1 MSNTTFF
8 LLGDQKM
15 DLFDP
20 LVVKILF
27 QFRDL
32 FFTRLALQ
40 ASEKGKVDT
49 ESIEKRTELENA
61 VRNYNRGR

>member
-1 MSNTTFF
+1 
-8 LLGDQKM
+8 M